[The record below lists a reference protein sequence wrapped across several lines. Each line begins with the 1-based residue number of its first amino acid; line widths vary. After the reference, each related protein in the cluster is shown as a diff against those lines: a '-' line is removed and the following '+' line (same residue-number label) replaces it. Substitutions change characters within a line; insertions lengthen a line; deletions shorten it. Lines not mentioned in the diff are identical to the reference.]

1 MKTARIP
8 TSLFAALLVFT
19 AVAGA
24 GCSPK
29 GATDMAIKATES
41 AYAPV
46 KEKLTNAMPDEA
58 KAIEAKI
65 AAAKDNMAKGEYKA
79 ALEGIKDVPT
89 EIKDLEG
96 KIDAKMAELK
106 TSWDGLATAVPTAQ
120 AALSAQV
127 DKLAKM
133 KKLPKGMEPAALDQA
148 KSDLAQGQQAWT
160 DAQSAQ
166 SGGKM
171 AEAVEKAGEA
181 EKAFG
186 NGMSALGSSMA
197 DAGDVAKSSAG
208 K

>member
-8 TSLFAALLVFT
+8 SSLLAVLLLLPAL
-19 AVAGA
+19 AGS

-29 GATDMAIKATES
+29 GATEMAIKATES

-46 KEKLTNAMPDEA
+46 KEKLEGAMPDEA
-58 KAIEAKI
+58 KSIEARI
-65 AAAKDNMAKGEYKA
+65 ATAKEDMAKGEYKA

-96 KIDAKMAELK
+96 KLDAKLAELK
-106 TSWDGLATAVPTAQ
+106 TSWDGMEDAVPNAQ
-120 AALSAQV
+120 KTLSEQV
-127 DKLAKM
+127 EKLGKM
-133 KKLPKGMEPAALDQA
+133 KKLPKGTAPAALDQA
-148 KSDLAQGQQAWT
+148 KSDLAQGEQAWT
-160 DAQSAQ
+160 DAKAAQ
-166 SGGKM
+166 SGNRL

-197 DAGDVAKSSAG
+197 DAGDVAKSTAG

>member
-8 TSLFAALLVFT
+8 SSLFAVLLLLPAL
-19 AVAGA
+19 AGS

-29 GATDMAIKATES
+29 GATEMAIKATES

-46 KEKLTNAMPDEA
+46 KEKLEGAMPDEA
-58 KAIEAKI
+58 KSIEARI
-65 AAAKDNMAKGEYKA
+65 ATAKEDMAKGEYKA

-89 EIKDLEG
+89 EIKDLSG
-96 KIDAKMAELK
+96 KLDAKLAELK
-106 TSWDGLATAVPTAQ
+106 TSWDGMAAAVPKAHD
-120 AALSAQV
+120 ALSAQV
-127 DKLAKM
+127 DKLGKM
-133 KKLPKGMEPAALDQA
+133 KHLPKGMTAESLDKA

-160 DAQSAQ
+160 DAQAAQ
-166 SGGKM
+166 SGGRL

-186 NGMSALGSSMA
+186 EGMSALGSSLA
-197 DAGDVAKSSAG
+197 DAGDVAKSNAG